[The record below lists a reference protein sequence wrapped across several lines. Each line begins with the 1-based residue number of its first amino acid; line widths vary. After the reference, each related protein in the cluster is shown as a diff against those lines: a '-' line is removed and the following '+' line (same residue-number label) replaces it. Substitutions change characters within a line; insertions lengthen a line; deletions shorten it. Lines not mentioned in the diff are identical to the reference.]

1 MDEDEATKWGWKA
14 AAVLV
19 LVGPL
24 ALGVWLIAANPAKS
38 TDEPADFAS
47 FRGADAGEAAREA
60 DRPAGA
66 GPDHAR
72 VRSADDGPGARL
84 AGRAGRPQRAG
95 RHQRAGH
102 DRRPIVRPDAAPYRA
117 DRDDADA
124 ADSSSAA
131 ESKPQWK
138 DPVRQKVLGQKT
150 WMAKVPEAEMAA
162 IDEEIDRERPEPYQI
177 DLDLR
182 RTAIDAT
189 RGVVHGCF
197 DRLLE
202 RLPTASGRLSVSFDL
217 VADGE
222 QARPHNVAIP
232 ALVELHD
239 PGFKACVLDEVARIS
254 LPTEETGVLAVEYPF
269 LFDKAPGQDALAPE

>member
-1 MDEDEATKWGWKA
+1 MEQSVDEDDGIKWGWKA

-24 ALGVWLIAANPAKS
+24 ALGVWLIAANPAER

-47 FRGADAGEAAREA
+47 FRGADAGEAARQA
-60 DRPAGA
+60 DRPTGA
-66 GPDHAR
+66 GPEHAR
-72 VRSADDGPGARL
+72 VRSAGGRSGDRL
-84 AGRAGRPQRAG
+84 AGRARRA
-95 RHQRAGH
+95 QH
-102 DRRPIVRPDAAPYRA
+102 DRRPIVRPDAATYRA
-117 DRDDADA
+117 DRGDADA
-124 ADSSSAA
+124 ADASSAA

-150 WMAKVPEAEMAA
+150 WMAKVPDAQRQA
-162 IDEEIDRERPEPYQI
+162 IDEEIERERPEPYQI

-182 RTAIDAT
+182 RTAIEAT
-189 RGVVHGCF
+189 RGVVHGCY

-222 QARPHNVAIP
+222 QARPYDVGIP

-269 LFDKAPGQDALAPE
+269 LFDEVPGQEALAPK

>member
-1 MDEDEATKWGWKA
+1 MDEDGGTKWGWKA

-24 ALGVWLIAANPAKS
+24 ALGVWLIAANPAQS

-47 FRGADAGEAAREA
+47 FRGADVGEAGREA
-60 DRPAGA
+60 DGPADA
-66 GPDHAR
+66 GRDHAR
-72 VRSADDGPGARL
+72 LRSADDGPGARL
-84 AGRAGRPQRAG
+84 AGRAHRPRRDQRAD
-95 RHQRAGH
+95 H
-102 DRRPIVRPDAAPYRA
+102 DRRPIVRPDAATYRA
-117 DRDDADA
+117 DRGDADA

-131 ESKPQWK
+131 EPKPQWE

-162 IDEEIDRERPEPYQI
+162 IDDEIDRERPEPYQI

-182 RTAIDAT
+182 RTAIEAT
-189 RGVVHGCF
+189 RGVVYGCF

-239 PGFKACVLDEVARIS
+239 PGFKACVLDEVANIS
-254 LPTEETGVLAVEYPF
+254 LPTDETGVLAVEYPF
-269 LFDKAPGQDALAPE
+269 LFDEAPGQDALAPQ